1 MSGIRYVTTESHIH
15 QYTKNLPHDQTQ
27 ANNHKYIIIHIP
39 NPSSYTWKEPQH
51 VYNHLCRNHAARQN
65 LIEDATHACKFH
77 KQAIYTSH
85 PMLPLPIPI
94 SAFTTDNDLLA
105 DINNVREFVHAHLNP
120 TIIPPISVHFIHRK
134 LMNKSYYSL
143 IQSLFPDSIY

>member
-1 MSGIRYVTTESHIH
+1 MSGIRYVTTESCIH
-15 QYTKNLPHDQTQ
+15 QYTKNPPRDQTQ

-51 VYNHLCRNHAARQN
+51 VYNHLHQNHAARQN
-65 LIEDATHACKFH
+65 LIGDAAHAHKFH
-77 KQAIYTSH
+77 KQAIYASH

-94 SAFTTDNDLLA
+94 SAFTTDSNLLA
-105 DINNVREFVHAHLNP
+105 DINDICEFIRAHLNP
-120 TIIPPISVHFIHRK
+120 TIIPPVSVHFVHQK
-134 LMNKSYYSL
+134 LMNKSYHSL